1 MSTEIN
7 EDGLST
13 IELQELVKFCSIY
26 PEEFF
31 GVQPCDIFLKNAK
44 QKKFSSRSRH
54 IINLSSSNNS
64 GSHWIC
70 VMLKG
75 KKAYYFDSYGQKC
88 YDKNIL
94 KVFEEMDMELY
105 YNDVKIQHDQ
115 SIHCGYFS
123 VARLLCDEVGICHEK
138 FIKLF
143 NQKRLDLNDYIAV
156 FIIKEFVDRRYRQ

>member
-1 MSTEIN
+1 MSKYKN
-7 EDGLST
+7 KGGLST
-13 IELQELVKFCSIY
+13 VELQQLMTFCSIY

-44 QKKFSSRSRH
+44 QKKFSTRSRH
-54 IINLSSSNNS
+54 IINLSSSNHS

-70 VMLKG
+70 VMLKS

-94 KVFEEMDMELY
+94 KVFEEMDIELF
-105 YNDVKIQHDQ
+105 YNDIKIQHDQ
-115 SIHCGYFS
+115 STHCGYFS
-123 VARLLCDEVGICHEK
+123 VARLLCDEVGMCHEQ

-143 NQKRLDLNDYIAV
+143 NLKYLDLNDHISV
-156 FIIKEFVDRRYRQ
+156 SIIKEFVDGKYQQ

>member
-1 MSTEIN
+1 MSIETN

-13 IELQELVKFCSIY
+13 FELQELMKFCSIC

-75 KKAYYFDSYGQKC
+75 KEAYYFDSYGQKC

-94 KVFEEMDMELY
+94 KVFEEMDLDLS

-123 VARLLCDEVGICHEK
+123 VARLLCDEAGICHNQ

-143 NQKRLDLNDYIAV
+143 NQKRLDLNDKISV
-156 FIIKEFVDRRYRQ
+156 SIIKEFVDGKYRQ